1 MYDDYGLAP
10 CANVSPR
17 AFALVGMSPLDDVAT
32 IVRKRV
38 TRDSAIADA
47 IARDLAVVCTRGR
60 SAFMNDYAPR
70 VRASHLAAVLDDVS
84 SALGTAPGDVRAVTM
99 HGTTFVVNS
108 RALVERDGECTTFV
122 DLNGDAPTVA
132 SGSSDVDEW
141 YRVRAALA
149 RAIASDGHDVVD
161 LGDILDASG
170 IALAPPTISG
180 LLLDFP
186 CVYSMRRELMTRAAV
201 TLSSCASSVH
211 SIACQ
216 RREQNETV
224 LVYGWSIPSGV
235 ALDDGRVR
243 EWYDRLSSC
252 LQSLGFQTTHKV
264 THNSP
269 GSVRIAF

>member
-1 MYDDYGLAP
+1 
-10 CANVSPR
+10 
-17 AFALVGMSPLDDVAT
+17 MSSLDDVAA

-38 TRDSAIADA
+38 TRDSTIADA

-99 HGTTFVVNS
+99 HGTAFVVNS
-108 RALVERDGECTTFV
+108 RALVERDSAWTTFV

-132 SGSSDVDEW
+132 SGSSDAVEW
-141 YRVRAALA
+141 DRVRAALS
-149 RAIASDGHDVVD
+149 RALASDGQGVID
-161 LGDILDASG
+161 LGDILDTSG
-170 IALAPPTISG
+170 VALAPPTISG

-186 CVYSMRRELMTRAAV
+186 CVYSMRRESMTRAAV

-211 SIACQ
+211 SIEC
-216 RREQNETV
+216 RRGEQKESV
-224 LVYGWSIPSGV
+224 LIYGWSVPSGV
-235 ALDDGRVR
+235 ALDDGHVR
-243 EWYDRLSSC
+243 EWYERLSVC
-252 LQSLGFQTTHKV
+252 LQSIGLQTTHKV